1 MGSTARCVPPRT
13 GIERQRRYPART
25 DEYSGK
31 AAGGPSYADRTN
43 TSEIYCA
50 QSIVF
55 LPCPSVFHEVPSMI
69 RRLPPLN
76 ALKAFEAAA
85 RHESFTRAAEELCVT
100 QGAVSHQVKGLE
112 AELGVKLFN
121 RERQRLILTEAG
133 RQYLAV
139 VRDALDRLA
148 VGTER
153 LVQRQTSGVLTIS
166 TSPDF
171 AAKWLVHR
179 LARFVEAHPGI
190 DLRVSATMYHVDFAR
205 EDVDIAVRHG
215 DGNWAGLDVTRLTSE
230 HLFAVCSPKLV
241 TGRHHLSKP
250 SDVLKFP
257 LMHLEDRKDWS
268 RWLEAAGVVG
278 ADTSRGPVL
287 NRASMLIDAAV
298 DGQGIALARTALAA
312 WDLINGRLVR
322 PLSLSLR
329 LSKTYWI
336 VCPQATSTLPKIKA
350 CRDWLLAEAADDAR
364 RLKEIASSPKKVPK
378 LSRPTIA
385 AR

>member
-1 MGSTARCVPPRT
+1 M
-13 GIERQRRYPART
+13 
-25 DEYSGK
+25 
-31 AAGGPSYADRTN
+31 
-43 TSEIYCA
+43 
-50 QSIVF
+50 
-55 LPCPSVFHEVPSMI
+55 L

-100 QGAVSHQVKGLE
+100 QGAVSHQVKALE
-112 AELGVKLFN
+112 AELGIKLFN
-121 RERQRLILTEAG
+121 RERQRLLITEAG

-139 VRDALDRLA
+139 VRDALDRIA

-179 LARFVEAHPGI
+179 LTRFAEAHPGI
-190 DLRVSATMYHVDFAR
+190 DLRVSATMHHVDFAR

-215 DGNWAGLDVTRLTSE
+215 DGSWSALDVTRLTTE
-230 HLFAVCSPKLV
+230 HLFAVCSPKLLA
-241 TGRHHLSKP
+241 GRRRLAKP

-257 LMHLEDRKDWS
+257 LMHLDDRKDWS
-268 RWLEAAGVVG
+268 RWLDAAGVAG
-278 ADTSRGPVL
+278 ADIARGPVL

-322 PLSLSLR
+322 PFSLSLR

-350 CRDWLLAEAADDAR
+350 CRDWLLAEAAADVS
-364 RLKEIASSPKKVPK
+364 RLKEIASSPDEAPKV
-378 LSRPTIA
+378 
-385 AR
+385 ARRSMTAS